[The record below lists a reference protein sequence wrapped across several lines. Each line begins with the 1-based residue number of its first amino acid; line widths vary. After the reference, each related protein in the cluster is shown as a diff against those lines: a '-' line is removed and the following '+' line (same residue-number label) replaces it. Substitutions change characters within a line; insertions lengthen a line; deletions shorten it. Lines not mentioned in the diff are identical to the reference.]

1 MSIETPKKPDEPLL
15 PQQYEEATGGGAE
28 AAEMA
33 RRGLSRRQLLR
44 RAVGGVLGL
53 VGAEA
58 IAGSLAM
65 FYPNLAGQFGS
76 PIDVGAKGTFPASL
90 PHEAELDSKGIFYKA
105 AAKAYIVHLAADTP
119 FLLPKSVLDNQ
130 LDAESW
136 VKDPDND
143 GTYWV
148 ALYQKCV
155 HLGCRVPF
163 RDDCHSFK
171 CPCHGSHYNVDGEYI
186 DGPAP
191 RSLDR
196 FEISFTPGGDLVV
209 NTGKINSAVQRP
221 NRQTQLISTDGTACS
236 A

>member
-1 MSIETPKKPDEPLL
+1 MSIESPKKPVL
-15 PQQYEEATGGGAE
+15 PQEYEVMTGGGAE

-33 RRGLSRRQLLR
+33 RRGLSRRQVLR

-53 VGAEA
+53 VSAEA
-58 IAGSLAM
+58 IGGSLAM

-76 PIDVGAKGTFPASL
+76 AIDIGPKSQFPVSAF
-90 PHEAELDSKGIFYKA
+90 HEAVQDSKGIFYV
-105 AAKAYIVHLAADTP
+105 AKAKVYIVHLAADTS
-119 FLLPKSVLDNQ
+119 FALSGKAKDNQ

-136 VKDPDND
+136 LKDPKD

-148 ALYQKCV
+148 GLYQKCV

-186 DGPAP
+186 EGPAP
-191 RSLDR
+191 RSLYR
-196 FEISFTPGGDLVV
+196 FVLSFTSADTVLVD
-209 NTGKINSAVQRP
+209 TGKINNAVQRP
-221 NRQTQLISTDGTACS
+221 DAQTRLISTDGTDCS

>member
-1 MSIETPKKPDEPLL
+1 MSIETPRKPGEPLL
-15 PQQYEEATGGGAE
+15 PQEYETATGGGAE
-28 AAEMA
+28 AAEMT
-33 RRGLSRRQLLR
+33 RRGLTRRQVLR
-44 RAVGGVLGL
+44 RAVGATLGL
-53 VGAEA
+53 FAAEA
-58 IAGSLAM
+58 LAGSLAM

-76 PIDVGAKGTFPASL
+76 PIDVGPTSNFPASL
-90 PHEAELDSKGIFYKA
+90 PQEAELDSKGIFYES
-105 AAKAYIVHLAADTP
+105 AAKAYIVHLAAETR
-119 FLLPKSVLDNQ
+119 FLLPQTVLNNQ

-136 VKDPDND
+136 VKDPNND

-163 RDDCHSFK
+163 RDECHSFK
-171 CPCHGSHYNVDGEYI
+171 CPCHGSHYTVTGEYI

-196 FEISFTPGGDLVV
+196 FEISFQGSNLVV
-209 NTGKINSAVQRP
+209 NTGKINSTVQRP
-221 NRQTQLISTDGTACS
+221 NTQTRLISTDGTECS

>member
-1 MSIETPKKPDEPLL
+1 MSIESPKKPVT
-15 PQQYEEATGGGAE
+15 PQEYEVMTGGGAE
-28 AAEMA
+28 AAELA
-33 RRGLSRRQLLR
+33 RRGLSRRQVLR

-53 VGAEA
+53 VAAES

-76 PIDVGAKGTFPASL
+76 AIDIGPKAQFPASAF
-90 PHEAELDSKGIFYKA
+90 HEAVLDTKGIFYSAKV
-105 AAKAYIVHLAADTP
+105 KAYIVHLAADTS
-119 FLLPKSVLDNQ
+119 FLLSGSALGNQ

-136 VKDPDND
+136 LKDSD
-143 GTYWV
+143 GTYWL

-171 CPCHGSHYNVDGEYI
+171 CPCHGSHYNVDGEYL

-196 FEISFTPGGDLVV
+196 FVINFTDAGTVV
-209 NTGKINSAVQRP
+209 VDTGKINSAVQRP
-221 NRQTQLISTDGTACS
+221 DAQTQLISTDGTACS

>member
-1 MSIETPKKPDEPLL
+1 MSIETPKKPTL
-15 PQQYEEATGGGAE
+15 PQEYEVMSGGGAE

-33 RRGLSRRQLLR
+33 RRGLSRRQVLR

-76 PIDVGAKGTFPASL
+76 PIDIGPKTQFKASL
-90 PHEAELDSKGIFYKA
+90 PHEASIDSQGIFYVA
-105 AAKAYIVHLAADTP
+105 SAKAYIMHLSADTS
-119 FLLPKSVLDNQ
+119 FVLGGSTLANQ

-136 VKDPDND
+136 VKDSD
-143 GTYWV
+143 GTYWA

-155 HLGCRVPF
+155 HLGCKVPF

-171 CPCHGSHYNVDGEYI
+171 CPCHGSHYNVDGEYL

-196 FEISFTPGGDLVV
+196 FVVTFTSAGTLVV
-209 NTGKINSAVQRP
+209 NTGQINNAVERP
-221 NRQTQLISTDGTACS
+221 DSQTRLISTDGTDCTA
-236 A
+236 

>member
-15 PQQYEEATGGGAE
+15 PQEYEEATGGGAE
-28 AAEMA
+28 AAEMT
-33 RRGLSRRQLLR
+33 RRGLSRRQVLR

-53 VGAEA
+53 FAAEA
-58 IAGSLAM
+58 TAGSLAM

-76 PIDVGAKGTFPASL
+76 AIDVGAKSTFPASL
-90 PHEAELDSKGIFYKA
+90 PHEAQIDSKGIFYKA
-105 AAKAYIVHLAADTP
+105 SAKAYIVHLAADTQ
-119 FLLPKSVLDNQ
+119 FVLPTSVLGNQ

-136 VKDPDND
+136 VKDSD

-155 HLGCRVPF
+155 HLGCKVPF

-171 CPCHGSHYNVDGEYI
+171 CPCHGSHYNVDGEYL

-196 FEISFTPGGDLVV
+196 FSISFQGSDLIVD
-209 NTGKINSAVQRP
+209 TGKINNAVLRP
-221 NRQTQLISTDGTACS
+221 VTQTRLISTDGTACS

>member
-1 MSIETPKKPDEPLL
+1 MSIETPKKPDGSLL
-15 PQQYEEATGGGAE
+15 PQEYEEATGGGAE

-33 RRGLSRRQLLR
+33 RRGLSRRQVLR

-53 VGAEA
+53 FAAEA
-58 IAGSLAM
+58 TAGSLAM

-76 PIDVGAKGTFPASL
+76 PIDVGAKSTFPASA
-90 PHEAELDSKGIFYKA
+90 PHEAEIDSKGIFYKA
-105 AAKAYIVHLAADTP
+105 SAKAYIVHLAADTG
-119 FLLPKSVLDNQ
+119 FLLKGTVLGNQ

-136 VKDPDND
+136 VKDGD

-155 HLGCRVPF
+155 HLGCKVPF

-171 CPCHGSHYNVDGEYI
+171 CPCHGSHYNVDGEYL

-196 FEISFTPGGDLVV
+196 FEITFEGANVVV
-209 NTGKINSAVQRP
+209 NTGKINSAVERP
-221 NRQTQLISTDGTACS
+221 DTQTRLISTDGTACS

>member
-1 MSIETPKKPDEPLL
+1 MSNETPNEPGEPLL
-15 PQQYEEATGGGAE
+15 PQQYEEATGGGAL

-33 RRGLSRRQLLR
+33 RRGLSRRQVLR
-44 RAVGGVLGL
+44 RAVGGMLGL
-53 VGAEA
+53 VGSEA
-58 IAGSLAM
+58 IATSLAM

-76 PIDVGAKGTFPASL
+76 PIDVGPKSQFKASTPL
-90 PHEAELDSKGIFYKA
+90 EAVQDSQGIFYVA
-105 AAKAYIVHLAADTP
+105 AAKAYIVHLTATTP
-119 FLLPKSVLDNQ
+119 FLLKGTALTNQ
-130 LDAESW
+130 LDAEWW
-136 VKDPDND
+136 VKDSD
-143 GTYWV
+143 GTYWI

-196 FEISFTPGGDLVV
+196 FEISFQGSDLIV
-209 NTGKINSAVQRP
+209 NTGKINSLVQHP
-221 NRQTQLISTDGTACS
+221 ATQTRLISTDGTACG
-236 A
+236 

>member
-1 MSIETPKKPDEPLL
+1 MSIETPKRPDQPSL
-15 PQQYEEATGGGAE
+15 PQEYEEMTGGGAG

-33 RRGLSRRQLLR
+33 RRGLSRRQVLR

-76 PIDVGAKGTFPASL
+76 PIDVGPKNQFKASL
-90 PHEAELDSKGIFYKA
+90 PHDAQIDTQGVFYVSS
-105 AAKAYIVHLAADTP
+105 AKAYIMHLSADTN
-119 FLLPKSVLDNQ
+119 FLLTGSVLGNQ

-136 VKDPDND
+136 VKDSD

-155 HLGCRVPF
+155 HLGCKVPF

-171 CPCHGSHYNVDGEYI
+171 CPCHGSHYNVDGEYL

-196 FEISFTPGGDLVV
+196 FDITFQGADLIV
-209 NTGKINSAVQRP
+209 NTGKINSAVERP
-221 NRQTQLISTDGTACS
+221 DTQTRLVSTDGTACS
-236 A
+236 V

>member
-1 MSIETPKKPDEPLL
+1 MSIESPKKPVL
-15 PQQYEEATGGGAE
+15 PQEYEVMTGGGAE
-28 AAEMA
+28 AAEQA
-33 RRGLSRRQLLR
+33 RRGLSRRQVLR

-76 PIDVGAKGTFPASL
+76 PIDIGPKSQFPASAF
-90 PHEAELDSKGIFYKA
+90 HEAVQDSKGLFYVAK
-105 AAKAYIVHLAADTP
+105 AKAYIVHLIADTS
-119 FLLPKSVLDNQ
+119 FVLGGSALTNQ

-136 VKDPDND
+136 VKDAD

-196 FEISFTPGGDLVV
+196 FVVTFTDAGTVV
-209 NTGKINSAVQRP
+209 VDTGKINSAVQRP
-221 NRQTQLISTDGTACS
+221 DTQTRLISTNGTECS

>member
-1 MSIETPKKPDEPLL
+1 MSNETPRAPEAPLL
-15 PQQYEEATGGGAE
+15 PQQYEEATGGGAL

-33 RRGLSRRQLLR
+33 RRGLSRRQVLR

-76 PIDVGAKGTFPASL
+76 PIDVGPKSQFPASL
-90 PHEAELDSKGIFYKA
+90 PHDASLDSKGIFYKA
-105 AAKAYIVHLAADTP
+105 AAKAYIVHMVADTP
-119 FLLPKSVLDNQ
+119 FLLKGTILDNQ
-130 LDAESW
+130 IDAESW
-136 VKDPDND
+136 VKDSD
-143 GTYWV
+143 GTYWI

-171 CPCHGSHYNVDGEYI
+171 CPCHGSHYNVDGEYL

-196 FEISFTPGGDLVV
+196 FELTFSGSNIVV
-209 NTGKINSAVQRP
+209 NTGKINSAVERP
-221 NRQTQLISTDGTACS
+221 DSQTRLISTDGTDCS

>member
-1 MSIETPKKPDEPLL
+1 MGIETPEKPVL
-15 PQQYEEATGGGAE
+15 PQEYEVMTGGGAG

-33 RRGLSRRQLLR
+33 RRGLSRRQVLR

-76 PIDVGAKGTFPASL
+76 PINIGPKSQFKASA
-90 PHEAELDSKGIFYKA
+90 PHEASLDSQGIFYVAK
-105 AAKAYIVHLAADTP
+105 AKAYIVHLTSNTP
-119 FLLPKSVLDNQ
+119 FLLSGTALDNQ
-130 LDAESW
+130 LDADSW
-136 VKDPDND
+136 VKDPGD
-143 GTYWV
+143 GTYWL

-196 FEISFTPGGDLVV
+196 FVLTFEGDNLVV
-209 NTGKINSAVQRP
+209 NTGKINDAVQRP
-221 NRQTQLISTDGTACS
+221 DNLTRLISNAGTECS

>member
-1 MSIETPKKPDEPLL
+1 MSINTPKKPDEPLL

-28 AAEMA
+28 AAELA
-33 RRGLSRRQLLR
+33 RQGLSRRQVLR

-53 VGAEA
+53 FGAEA

-76 PIDVGAKGTFPASL
+76 PINVGDKSQFKAVA
-90 PHEAELDSKGIFYKA
+90 PHEASLDSQGVYYVA
-105 AAKAYIVHLAADTP
+105 AAKSYIVHLTANTN
-119 FLLPKSVLDNQ
+119 FLLDGTTLSNQ

-136 VKDPDND
+136 VKDSD

-155 HLGCRVPF
+155 HLGCKVPF

-171 CPCHGSHYNVDGEYI
+171 CPCHGSHYNVDGEYL

-196 FEISFTPGGDLVV
+196 FDITFEGSNLVV
-209 NTGKINSAVQRP
+209 NTGKINSAVERP
-221 NRQTQLISTDGTACS
+221 DAQTQLISSDGTACS

>member
-1 MSIETPKKPDEPLL
+1 MSIETPNKPDEPLL
-15 PQQYEEATGGGAE
+15 PQQYEVETGGGAE

-33 RRGLSRRQLLR
+33 RRGLSRRQVLR

-53 VGAEA
+53 FGAEA

-76 PIDVGAKGTFPASL
+76 PIDIGAKTQFKASAF
-90 PHEAELDSKGIFYKA
+90 HEAQIDSQGIFYVA
-105 AAKAYIVHLAADTP
+105 AAKAYIVHLTGDTD
-119 FLLPKSVLDNQ
+119 FLLNGTVLGNQ

-136 VKDPDND
+136 VKDSD
-143 GTYWV
+143 GTYWI

-155 HLGCRVPF
+155 HLGCKVPF

-171 CPCHGSHYNVDGEYI
+171 CPCHGSHYNVDGEYL

-196 FEISFTPGGDLVV
+196 FAVTFQGADLIV
-209 NTGKINSAVQRP
+209 NTGIINNAVERP
-221 NRQTQLISTDGTACS
+221 DTQTRLISTDNTACS
-236 A
+236 V

>member
-1 MSIETPKKPDEPLL
+1 MSIETPKKPTL
-15 PQQYEEATGGGAE
+15 PQEYEVMSGGGAE

-33 RRGLSRRQLLR
+33 RRGLSRRQVLR

-76 PIDVGAKGTFPASL
+76 PIDIGPKTQFKASL
-90 PHEAELDSKGIFYKA
+90 PHEASIDSQGIFYVA
-105 AAKAYIVHLAADTP
+105 SAKAYIMHLSADTS
-119 FLLPKSVLDNQ
+119 FVLSGSTLTNQ

-136 VKDPDND
+136 VKDTD

-155 HLGCRVPF
+155 HLGCKVPF

-171 CPCHGSHYNVDGEYI
+171 CPCHGSHYNVDGEYL

-196 FEISFTPGGDLVV
+196 FVITFTSAGTVV
-209 NTGKINSAVQRP
+209 VDTGKINSAVERP
-221 NRQTQLISTDGTACS
+221 DSQTRLISTDGTDCTA
-236 A
+236 

>member
-1 MSIETPKKPDEPLL
+1 MSFETPKNPEEPLL
-15 PQQYEEATGGGAE
+15 PQQYEEATGGGAL

-33 RRGLSRRQLLR
+33 RRGLSRRQVLR

-53 VGAEA
+53 VSAES

-76 PIDVGAKGTFPASL
+76 PIAVGPITKYVASAPIEASL
-90 PHEAELDSKGIFYKA
+90 DSNGIFYEA
-105 AAKAYIVHLAADTP
+105 AAKAYIVHLTLPTAS
-119 FLLPKSVLDNQ
+119 FLLHGTTLVNQ
-130 LDAESW
+130 LTAEW
-136 VKDPDND
+136 WTPDPGND
-143 GTYWV
+143 GTYWI

-196 FEISFTPGGDLVV
+196 FDLSFQGGQVIV
-209 NTGKINSAVQRP
+209 NTGKINNLVQRP
-221 NRQTQLISTDGTACS
+221 GAQTQLISTDGTACT

>member
-1 MSIETPKKPDEPLL
+1 MSIESPKKLVT
-15 PQQYEEATGGGAE
+15 PQEYEVMTGGGAE

-33 RRGLSRRQLLR
+33 RRGLSRRQVLR

-53 VGAEA
+53 LGAEA

-76 PIDVGAKGTFPASL
+76 PIDIGPKAQFPVSAF
-90 PHEAELDSKGIFYKA
+90 HEAVLDSKGIFYVA
-105 AAKAYIVHLAADTP
+105 RVKAYIVHLVADTS
-119 FLLPKSVLDNQ
+119 FLLGGPALGNQ

-136 VKDPDND
+136 VKDPD
-143 GTYWV
+143 GTYWL
-148 ALYQKCV
+148 ALYQRCV

-196 FEISFTPGGDLVV
+196 FVINFTDSGTLVV
-209 NTGKINSAVQRP
+209 DTGKINNAVQRP
-221 NRQTQLISTDGTACS
+221 DAQTRLISTDGTECS

>member
-1 MSIETPKKPDEPLL
+1 MSSETPKGPEEPLL
-15 PQQYEEATGGGAE
+15 PQEYEVASGGGAE

-33 RRGLSRRQLLR
+33 RRGLSRRQVLR

-76 PIDVGAKGTFPASL
+76 PINIGSKSQFHPSA
-90 PHEAELDSKGIFYKA
+90 PHDAALDSQGIFYVA
-105 AAKAYIVHLAADTP
+105 AAKAYIVHLTAATS
-119 FLLPKSVLDNQ
+119 FLLGGSALSNQ

-136 VKDPDND
+136 VKDTSD
-143 GTYWV
+143 GTYWI

-155 HLGCRVPF
+155 HLGCKVPF

-171 CPCHGSHYNVDGEYI
+171 CPCHGSHYNVDGEYL

-196 FEISFTPGGDLVV
+196 FDLTFDSSGNLIV
-209 NTGKINSAVQRP
+209 NTGKINSAVERP
-221 NRQTQLISTDGTACS
+221 ATNTRLISTDGTACS

>member
-1 MSIETPKKPDEPLL
+1 MSIDTPKKPDEPLL
-15 PQQYEEATGGGAE
+15 PQEYEVQTGGGAE

-33 RRGLSRRQLLR
+33 RKGLSRRQVLR

-76 PIDVGAKGTFPASL
+76 PIDVGAKSIFPASL
-90 PHEAELDSKGIFYKA
+90 PHDAELDSKGIFYKA
-105 AAKAYIVHLAADTP
+105 AAKAYIVHLSADTQ
-119 FLLPKSVLDNQ
+119 FVLPTSVLGNQ

-136 VKDPDND
+136 VKDSD

-155 HLGCRVPF
+155 HLGCKVPF

-171 CPCHGSHYNVDGEYI
+171 CPCHGSHYNVDGEYL

-196 FEISFTPGGDLVV
+196 FDITFQGADLIV
-209 NTGKINSAVQRP
+209 NTGKINSAVERP
-221 NRQTQLISTDGTACS
+221 DTQTRLISTDGTACS

>member
-1 MSIETPKKPDEPLL
+1 MSIETPRKPDEPLL

-33 RRGLSRRQLLR
+33 RRGLSRRQVLR

-53 VGAEA
+53 FAAEA
-58 IAGSLAM
+58 TAGSLAM

-76 PIDVGAKGTFPASL
+76 IIDVGPRSNFKASE
-90 PHEAELDSKGIFYKA
+90 PHEASLDSQGIFYA
-105 AAKAYIVHLAADTP
+105 ASAKAYIVHLTSNTD
-119 FLLPKSVLDNQ
+119 FLLNGSTLNNQ

-136 VKDPDND
+136 VKDSD

-155 HLGCRVPF
+155 HLGCKVPF

-171 CPCHGSHYNVDGEYI
+171 CPCHGSHYNVDGEYL

-196 FEISFTPGGDLVV
+196 FEVTFQGADLVV
-209 NTGKINSAVQRP
+209 NTGKINNAVERP
-221 NRQTQLISTDGTACS
+221 DTQTRLISTDGTACT

>member
-33 RRGLSRRQLLR
+33 RRGLSRRQVLR

-53 VGAEA
+53 FAAEA
-58 IAGSLAM
+58 TAGSLAM

-76 PIDVGAKGTFPASL
+76 PIDVGPKSQFKASA
-90 PHEAELDSKGIFYKA
+90 PHDAQIDSQGIFYVA
-105 AAKAYIVHLAADTP
+105 SAKAYIMHLTSNTD
-119 FLLPKSVLDNQ
+119 FLLNGNTLSNQ

-136 VKDPDND
+136 VKDSD

-155 HLGCRVPF
+155 HLGCKVPF

-171 CPCHGSHYNVDGEYI
+171 CPCHGSHYNVDGEYL

-196 FEISFTPGGDLVV
+196 FDITFQGADLVV
-209 NTGKINSAVQRP
+209 NTGKINNAVERP
-221 NRQTQLISTDGTACS
+221 DTQTRLISTDGTACT